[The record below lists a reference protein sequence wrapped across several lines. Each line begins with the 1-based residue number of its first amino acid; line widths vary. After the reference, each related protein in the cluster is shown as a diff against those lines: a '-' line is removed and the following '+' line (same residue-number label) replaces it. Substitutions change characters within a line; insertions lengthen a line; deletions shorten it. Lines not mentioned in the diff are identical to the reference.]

1 MDRVGVG
8 RLRGADVLLGEEI
21 ALDLDGLV
29 GQPRVEGAAIVGRR
43 HGDGRD
49 SGLRAGAED
58 PRRDLAAVRYEELSD
73 LHRTANVI
81 SEAPASVR

>member
-1 MDRVGVG
+1 M
-8 RLRGADVLLGEEI
+8 LLGDEV

-29 GQPRVEGAAIVGRR
+29 GQPGVEGAAIVGRS

-49 SGLRAGAED
+49 SRVHARAKD

-81 SEAPASVR
+81 SDAPASAR